1 MNIHSVDILYIQ
13 YKDDMIN
20 DKFKIEKI
28 VYILN
33 GNKLL
38 MKDYIYKNKKLI
50 HALDLLEEK
59 YRSETDVDRSRTYF
73 NKIKPEVE
81 TYLKLLEEWG
91 ELAHPLS
98 KKGLLAIFPQQI
110 DATIDNMRVLIMHS
124 YYKDVRKRRYM
135 EMKQSCYYVFTQSI
149 DGKD

>member
-33 GNKLL
+33 VDKFL
-38 MKDYIYKNKKLI
+38 MKDYIYKTKKLI

-73 NKIKPEVE
+73 NKIKPEAE

-98 KKGLLAIFPQQI
+98 TKGLLAIFPQQI
-110 DATIDNMRVLIMHS
+110 DATIDHMRVLIMRS
-124 YYKDVRKRRYM
+124 YYKDVRKRSYM

-149 DGKD
+149 HGKD

>member
-33 GNKLL
+33 GDKFL
-38 MKDYIYKNKKLI
+38 MKDYIDKTKKLI

-81 TYLKLLEEWG
+81 TYLNLLEEWG